1 MGYNARW
8 GSLTKK
14 VLLLSKKYKTMAKS
28 VDCECRFDP
37 PLLFEFSLACTI
49 LEKTSATTFSVLN
62 NWYIDVRRDRGGPPE
77 EEESDSCS
85 RSALISWQC
94 YDSCHGGN
102 NFLSMLE
109 KSGELIRMLCDKD
122 ERDFVED
129 KLQLRL
135 LVRKQHND
143 KQHIHTF
150 TNIDRDIVLDGT
162 IIFCYRG
169 LPPKKA
175 ACTCLPHV
183 LRRVTFSKSFDELP
197 KNNLVLG
204 SWPFPHEP
212 FDQVPTA
219 AAIIGANKKQQQI
232 DDHPSWCP
240 SCLETGDI
248 CHQACDV
255 QLVTTLPQEEEL
267 KFDIYPR
274 SAPFSTT
281 MSTEDTPTTSYVVV
295 PRKDY
300 EGLFNKQYAQLTS
313 LQKRVDP
320 DLEREAFFETTLKT
334 HYPKVYQEMIKNDFL
349 LTRPTAIQHVAAAEN
364 AAEKNERIQMAM
376 QRQLDQVA
384 SGRQRHVKLSNPLY
398 LFTQ

>member
-1 MGYNARW
+1 M
-8 GSLTKK
+8 
-14 VLLLSKKYKTMAKS
+14 
-28 VDCECRFDP
+28 
-37 PLLFEFSLACTI
+37 FEFSLACTI

-77 EEESDSCS
+77 EEESHSSCS
-85 RSALISWQC
+85 ASLISWQC
-94 YDSCHGGN
+94 YDSCHDGGN

-109 KSGELIRMLCDKD
+109 KSGELIRMLCDQD
-122 ERDFVED
+122 ERED

-135 LVRKQHND
+135 LVQRKHD
-143 KQHIHTF
+143 KHVHTF

-162 IIFCYRG
+162 VIFCYRG
-169 LPPKKA
+169 LPPPKK
-175 ACTCLPHV
+175 CTCLPHV
-183 LRRVTFSKSFDELP
+183 LRRVTFSKSFDDDLP

-212 FDQVPTA
+212 FDQVPA
-219 AAIIGANKKQQQI
+219 AAIIGANEKRQQI
-232 DDHPSWCP
+232 DDHPPSSWCP
-240 SCLETGDI
+240 WCLETWDI

-255 QLVTTLPQEEEL
+255 QLVTTLYPKKL

-281 MSTEDTPTTSYVVV
+281 TMSSTEDSSSPSYVVV

-349 LTRPTAIQHVAAAEN
+349 LTRPTAIQHVAS
-364 AAEKNERIQMAM
+364 AEKTLLKRANVFKWPCKDSWIKWR
-376 QRQLDQVA
+376 RDVNDT
-384 SGRQRHVKLSNPLY
+384 SSSPT
-398 LFTQ
+398 LFTSLLNNTFPNW

>member
-1 MGYNARW
+1 MGQIKKHCFQFVQNVLTNDPTWIPSTRQCIGGSFVRRNGGYASTSIAPLSVQSSVGYNARW

-14 VLLLSKKYKTMAKS
+14 VLLLLKKYDKTMAKS

-77 EEESDSCS
+77 EEESDSRS
-85 RSALISWQC
+85 RSALIFWQC

-109 KSGELIRMLCDKD
+109 KSGELIRMLCDED
-122 ERDFVED
+122 ERDFIED

-135 LVRKQHND
+135 LVRKKHD
-143 KQHIHTF
+143 KHVHTF

-183 LRRVTFSKSFDELP
+183 LRRVTFSKSFDDTTLP

-212 FDQVPTA
+212 FDQVPTTPA
-219 AAIIGANKKQQQI
+219 VIGANEKQQQI
-232 DDHPSWCP
+232 DDHPSSWCP

-248 CHQACDV
+248 CHQPCDV
-255 QLVTTLPQEEEL
+255 QLVTTLPQEE
-267 KFDIYPR
+267 
-274 SAPFSTT
+274 A
-281 MSTEDTPTTSYVVV
+281 
-295 PRKDY
+295 
-300 EGLFNKQYAQLTS
+300 
-313 LQKRVDP
+313 
-320 DLEREAFFETTLKT
+320 
-334 HYPKVYQEMIKNDFL
+334 
-349 LTRPTAIQHVAAAEN
+349 
-364 AAEKNERIQMAM
+364 
-376 QRQLDQVA
+376 
-384 SGRQRHVKLSNPLY
+384 
-398 LFTQ
+398 